1 VSLCPQIRGAAPAG
15 KNVYETVH
23 RGILYTNYRMLP
35 DDVIST
41 SSGRLLAAT
50 GWNGIATAVC
60 ELIERLPKH
69 SETPLPGT
77 VISVGPDTFIH
88 DFAAISSFA
97 LQATF
102 TPDQSLAQ
110 RLLTAQRPALGIPAL
125 PNQYVAKVFD
135 SAPPYNTSGSS
146 ELSSLVDELLGL
158 KRTHYEGALR
168 AIRRYVTAMHRL
180 ADDLDL
186 AYALLVAS
194 IESLAQEFDGFVP
207 EWKDYDP
214 RKRKSLD
221 EALKNA
227 SDETASAVRKAILD
241 SEHVAIRRRFSEF
254 CMSHLGTSFFRQEAA
269 ARSAP
274 VGKSDL
280 ALSLKRAYELR
291 SRYVHSL
298 APLPKNLVSNPSFN
312 DISIVDFKPHLTFEG
327 LARVSRTV
335 IREFIGRAPKTKQE
349 QYEFTNAYPNL
360 LRMQMAPQYWIHN
373 ANDFSHK
380 NSYLYLNAFLSQV
393 TEHLLDQTK
402 KVTDIRAV
410 TTKIEALLPTLAKPE
425 QRRPMLLLY
434 YLFIYCLP
442 RNERSEAV
450 ERIRTYLS
458 DLDTPSSESLALHT
472 YEERMPD
479 WQLNTTEEVLQN
491 YMERRYS
498 SEGLDAG
505 PILGAAMALTV
516 AEMYR
521 PTDEGSARRLISWAV
536 DQFPGLRT
544 LRKYETSLTANEL
557 APIQWRDILL
567 PNKVSDATS
576 PVTRPKRL
584 EKLNRRLASKSKCR
598 RRHRS

>member
-1 VSLCPQIRGAAPAG
+1 
-15 KNVYETVH
+15 
-23 RGILYTNYRMLP
+23 MLP
-35 DDVIST
+35 DDVINT
-41 SSGRLLAAT
+41 SSGRLLPAT

-60 ELIERLPKH
+60 ELTERLPKY

-77 VISVGPDTFIH
+77 LISVGPDTFIH

-125 PNQYVAKVFD
+125 PKQYVAKVFD
-135 SAPPYNTSGSS
+135 GASPYNANGSG
-146 ELSSLVDELLGL
+146 ELSSFVDELLGL

-168 AIRRYVTAMHRL
+168 AIRRHVTAMHRL

-214 RKRKSLD
+214 KKRKSLD

-227 SDETASAVRKAILD
+227 PDETAFSVRKAILD

-254 CMSHLGTSFFRQEAA
+254 CMSHLGTSFFRHEAA

-298 APLPKNLVSNPSFN
+298 VPLPKNLVSSPSFN
-312 DISIVDFKPHLTFEG
+312 DILTVDFKPHLTFEG

-335 IREFIGRAPKTKQE
+335 IREFIGRAPKTTQE
-349 QYEFTNAYPNL
+349 RYEFTNAYPNL

-380 NSYLYLNAFLSQV
+380 NSYLYLSAFLSQV
-393 TEHLLDQTK
+393 TEYLLDQTK
-402 KVTDIRAV
+402 QVTDIRAV
-410 TTKIEALLPTLAKPE
+410 TNKIEALLPALAKPE
-425 QRRPMLLLY
+425 QRRPMLSLH
-434 YLFIYCLP
+434 YLFGHYLP
-442 RNERSEAV
+442 RNERSEAI
-450 ERIRTYLS
+450 ERVRTYLS
-458 DLDTPSSESLALHT
+458 DLDAPSSESLALYA
-472 YEERMPD
+472 YEGRTPD
-479 WQLNTTEEVLQN
+479 WQANAAEEVLQD

-498 SEGLDAG
+498 SEGFDAG

-521 PTDEGSARRLISWAV
+521 PTDEGSAHRLISWAV
-536 DQFPGLRT
+536 DQFPGLSK
-544 LRKYETSLTANEL
+544 LREYETSLTKNEL
-557 APIQWRDILL
+557 APIRWWDVLL
-567 PNKVSDATS
+567 PSQASDATKS
-576 PVTRPKRL
+576 VTRPIRRL
-584 EKLNRRLASKSKCR
+584 EKLNRRLASRSKRQRQR
-598 RRHRS
+598 RRRSKFK